1 MTRALHAIIALALC
15 LMLAAPA
22 LALAEERCLRVQ
34 LDGTIKLRPKNPAAT
49 HSQAGNAMTSC
60 YTDAKFHIELIFPE
74 KGGPNRSQK
83 NWVAI
88 SGFQCPPGSPG
99 AGCKQQA
106 HPGAFD
112 PRPFDLAAAAE
123 PEGAFNYVVEF
134 RMADLPPL
142 SPFNITIQCSG
153 APRDI
158 SDYGSNYRQL
168 MLPWHL
174 NKMMLNTK
182 LNQARH
188 KHHPLMDLPPFLT
201 ADVEWD
207 ELATLVPCQNFQ
219 Y

>member
-1 MTRALHAIIALALC
+1 MTRMLRTLIALALC
-15 LMLAAPA
+15 LLLAAP
-22 LALAEERCLRVQ
+22 ALAEERCLRVR
-34 LDGTIKLRPKNPAAT
+34 LDGAIKLRPKNPAAT
-49 HSQAGNAMTSC
+49 QGQAGNAMTSC

-74 KGGPNRSQK
+74 KGGPNLSQK

-88 SGFQCPPGSPG
+88 TGFECPPGSPG

-112 PRPFDLAAAAE
+112 PRPFDLAAAAN
-123 PEGAFNYVVEF
+123 PEGPFNYTVEF

-153 APRDI
+153 SPRDM

-174 NKMMLNTK
+174 NKVMLNTK
-182 LNQARH
+182 LNQTQS
-188 KHHPLMDLPPFLT
+188 KHPPRMELPPFLT
-201 ADVEWD
+201 ADVRWE
-207 ELATLVPCQNFQ
+207 ELATLVPCSNFQ